1 MMDRARGM
9 VRVKGVHNNEWG
21 GFTVK
26 LSAPTQLVFIIAVI
40 LVVLAI
46 VSIYVAVPY
55 VSAHAFWVAIVGF
68 AVLAAGCL
76 FRNT

>member
-1 MMDRARGM
+1 M
-9 VRVKGVHNNEWG
+9 
-21 GFTVK
+21 K
-26 LSAPTQLVFIIAVI
+26 LSAPTQLVFIIAVV

-46 VSIYVAVPY
+46 ISIYVAIPY
-55 VSAHAFWVAIVGF
+55 VSAHAFWVAVVGF